1 MSELRISRLCKSAM
15 IVAAGMALFA
25 PAGAVGQTMPASAP
39 ASPPVSSGGKLPDA
53 NRPLG
58 QPIRVEI
65 GMHALRLTSLDVPN
79 NQFSLDFWLWFRWKD
94 DTRKPYETFELANGK
109 IDSRQIE
116 RIEKVGDVNYACL
129 RVQATLTCFWNV
141 ARFPLGRQKL
151 AIEIEDNDLEADQL
165 IYVADRGNCG
175 VDGDFRVPG
184 WAYQGFSADVLTHDY
199 ATNYGD
205 PRHPSGKETFFSRPV
220 FTLDLVRADVL
231 HSFKVFSGL
240 YLSAL
245 VAFTVFFVKPE
256 YRLALTVGAVFAV
269 VSSHTVI
276 SAYLPE
282 AGVLT
287 LADKLH
293 LVTAGVILVSLFE
306 TAYSLHL
313 CHRNLD
319 QKSKRL
325 DRMTFYITAPL
336 FIAANVWLLI
346 G

>member
-1 MSELRISRLCKSAM
+1 M
-15 IVAAGMALFA
+15 IVAAGTILLA
-25 PAGAVGQTMPASAP
+25 PAGALGQTLPASAP
-39 ASPPVSSGGKLPDA
+39 AAAPFSAGGKLPDA

-94 DTRKPYETFELANGK
+94 DARKPYETFELTNGK

-116 RIEKVGDVNYACL
+116 RVDKVGDVNYACI
-129 RVQATLTCFWNV
+129 RVQATITCFWNV
-141 ARFPLGRQKL
+141 ERFPLGRQKL

-165 IYVADRGNCG
+165 TYVADRGNCG
-175 VDGDFRVPG
+175 VDGNFRVPG
-184 WAYQGFSADVLTHDY
+184 WACDGLRSDVVTHDY

-205 PRHPSGKETFFSRPV
+205 PRHPAGKETFFSRPV
-220 FTLDLVRADVL
+220 FTLDLHRADAF

-256 YRLALTVGAVFAV
+256 HRLGLTVGAVFAV
-269 VSSHTVI
+269 VSSHMVI

-313 CHRNLD
+313 WHRNLERE
-319 QKSKRL
+319 SKRV
-325 DRMTFYITAPL
+325 DRVTFLITAPVFL
-336 FIAANVWLLI
+336 AANVWLLI

>member
-1 MSELRISRLCKSAM
+1 MLIASAG
-15 IVAAGMALFA
+15 IVLLA
-25 PAGAVGQTMPASAP
+25 PAWAVGQTLPASAP
-39 ASPPVSSGGKLPDA
+39 ASAPAPFSVGGKLPDV

-94 DTRKPYETFELANGK
+94 DARKPYETFELTNGK

-116 RIEKVGDVNYACL
+116 RIDKVGDVNYACI
-129 RVQATLTCFWNV
+129 RVQATMTCFWNV
-141 ARFPLGRQKL
+141 ERFPLGRQKL

-165 IYVADRGNCG
+165 VYVADRENCG
-175 VDGDFRVPG
+175 VDGNFRVPG
-184 WAYQGFSADVLTHDY
+184 WTYEGISADVLTHDY

-205 PRHPSGKETFFSRPV
+205 PRHPTGKQTFFSRPV
-220 FTLDLVRADVL
+220 FTLDLRRADVI
-231 HSFKVFSGL
+231 HSFKIFSGL

-256 YRLALTVGAVFAV
+256 HRLGLTVGAVFAV

-282 AGVLT
+282 IGVLT

-293 LVTAGVILVSLFE
+293 LVTACVILVSLFE

-313 CHRNLD
+313 WHRKLEH
-319 QKSKRL
+319 QSKRI
-325 DRMTFYITAPL
+325 DRITFWITAPAFL
-336 FIAANVWLLI
+336 AANVWLLI